1 MVFMNRDPLLAQSE
15 IQGYIDT
22 EVQLIG
28 LAYANGILS
37 ENGIFVED
45 AHMSS
50 SYLKLYQQTSH
61 EVPGAVKGSEM
72 SRFIEISA
80 KSPLEW
86 ISPNYI
92 QPDTLQYE
100 GFSNLWVYDDYR
112 EPCKLIEYLE
122 YFYTELY
129 PQGFA
134 LGVSPMALFERA
146 NGKRLLARCL
156 QLDLE
161 VGEDEW
167 DTVLKELQQR
177 IGTEELYGFICKS
190 SSNGLHFYGNQY
202 EVYSPEGLIVLASRY
217 GSALLLNRENC
228 KSKIDG
234 RSTGHQLKSFVEKW
248 QPKIVNAETGSLR
261 ATVSLLKREHPEFI
275 SFSPID

>member
-1 MVFMNRDPLLAQSE
+1 MNRDPLLPQSE
-15 IQGYIDT
+15 IERYIDT

-37 ENGIFVED
+37 ENGIYVED
-45 AHMSS
+45 ATICS
-50 SYLKLYQQTSH
+50 SYLKLYQQTPH

-86 ISPNYI
+86 ISPNYE
-92 QPDTLQYE
+92 QPYSLQQE
-100 GFSNLWVYDDYR
+100 GFWNLWVYDDYR
-112 EPCKLIEYLE
+112 EPCKLREYLE
-122 YFYTELY
+122 YFYSELY

-167 DTVLKELQQR
+167 DTVLEELQQR
-177 IGTEELYGFICKS
+177 IGTDELFGFVCKS
-190 SSNGLHFYGNQY
+190 SSNGLHFHGSQY
-202 EVYSPEGLIVLASRY
+202 EVYNSEGLVVLASRY

-228 KSKIDG
+228 KPVMDA
-234 RSTGHQLKSFVEKW
+234 RSAGHQLNSFIEKW
-248 QPKIVNAETGSLR
+248 HPKIINAETGSLR
-261 ATVSLLKREHPEFI
+261 ATVSLLKKEHSEFI
-275 SFSPID
+275 SFSPIE

>member
-1 MVFMNRDPLLAQSE
+1 MNRDPQLPQSE
-15 IQGYIDT
+15 IQIYIDT

-37 ENGIFVED
+37 EHGIDVED
-45 AHMSS
+45 ANICS
-50 SYLKLYQQTSH
+50 SYLKLYQQTPH

-72 SRFIEISA
+72 SRFVEISA

-86 ISPNYI
+86 ASSNYI
-92 QPDTLQYE
+92 QPDYLQQE
-100 GFSNLWVYDDYR
+100 GFTSLWVYDDYK
-112 EPCKLIEYLE
+112 EPCTLREYLE

-134 LGVSPMALFERA
+134 IGVSPMALFEKA

-167 DTVLKELQQR
+167 DTVLEELQQR
-177 IGTEELYGFICKS
+177 IGGEDLFGFICMS
-190 SSNGLHFYGNQY
+190 SSRGLHFYGNQY
-202 EVYSPEGLIVLASRY
+202 EVYSPEGLNVLTSRY

-228 KSKIDG
+228 KKKIDE
-234 RSTGHQLKSFVEKW
+234 RSIGHQLRSFAEKW
-248 QPKIVNAETGSLR
+248 HPRIINAETGCLR
-261 ATVSLLKREHPEFI
+261 ATVSLLKNEHPQFI